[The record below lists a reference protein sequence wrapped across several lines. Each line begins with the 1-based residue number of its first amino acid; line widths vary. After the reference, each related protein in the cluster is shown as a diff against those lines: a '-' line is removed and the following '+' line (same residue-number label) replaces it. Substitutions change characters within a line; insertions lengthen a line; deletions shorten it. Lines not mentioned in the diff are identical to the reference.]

1 MYTKR
6 LTIEVI
12 TQRTGVSSR
21 QNDQRLDMPWTTGDE
36 AHVPV
41 VPSPSP
47 VERCAAAV
55 TAQSAPR
62 SGRLQLLARSCLLAT
77 AE

>member
-21 QNDQRLDMPWTTGDE
+21 QNDQRLDMPWTTRDE
-36 AHVPV
+36 AQVPV

-47 VERCAAAV
+47 VKRCAAV

-62 SGRLQLLARSCLLAT
+62 SGRQC
-77 AE
+77 E